1 MSLPGTRSITSGL
14 LLLRLFASSS
24 VLAAETLAIPTTKPS
39 TVSRITV
46 PALPTTTAKK
56 PLRVLFIGNSYTFFN
71 GGMGTLVQSLA
82 SAVKGGRRL
91 EFVEVTKGG
100 QTLEGHWAEGKALAE
115 IRKGGWDY
123 VVLQEHSMRPVSE
136 REKMWMYARMFDA
149 EIKKTG
155 ARTVFYETWARKNRP
170 EM

>member
-1 MSLPGTRSITSGL
+1 MSLPGSRSIASGML
-14 LLLRLFASSS
+14 LLSLFAASN
-24 VLAAETLAIPTTKPS
+24 VVAAETLAIPTPTTKPS
-39 TVSRITV
+39 TVSRIIV

-100 QTLEGHWAEGKALAE
+100 QTFEGHW
-115 IRKGGWDY
+115 
-123 VVLQEHSMRPVSE
+123 
-136 REKMWMYARMFDA
+136 
-149 EIKKTG
+149 
-155 ARTVFYETWARKNRP
+155 
-170 EM
+170 